1 MATCN
6 VIIIL
11 SGAMKND
18 EFLSFKKYCESPF
31 KKCVTINNKL
41 SRNKFF
47 YNPAVPQSV
56 YIFKCVGY
64 IISQIHVNRKI
75 YVLFSTRTCTW
86 IYALNSTI

>member
-18 EFLSFKKYCESPF
+18 EFLSCKKYCESSF

-64 IISQIHVNRKI
+64 IISQTHVYRKI
-75 YVLFSTRTCTW
+75 YVKKKTFF
-86 IYALNSTI
+86 

>member
-18 EFLSFKKYCESPF
+18 EFLSCKKYCESSF

-56 YIFKCVGY
+56 YRFKCSGY
-64 IISQIHVNRKI
+64 IISQIHVITGKFTFCFLHVHVHE
-75 YVLFSTRTCTW
+75 YMH
-86 IYALNSTI
+86 